1 MTTFKVKEVSK
12 YISNV
17 LRRDSFLSNISVEG
31 EVSNFKKSGGHSY
44 FSIKDDEA
52 MLKCVVFKTIPIAQ
66 SLNLTDGQKVV
77 VTGTVMTYEKG
88 SYYQILCKNVEEVG
102 RGNLYE
108 QFLALKEKLSKEGL
122 FNSELKKPIPKFPK
136 NIGVVTAKNGAAIRD
151 ILNTL
156 RRRYRIANIYFY
168 PAKVQGIGASDEIAL
183 GVKYLDSL
191 DFIDTIIV
199 GRGGGSFEDLNAFND
214 ENLLRTIFNCKKPVI
229 SAVGHE
235 IDTMLTDYVA
245 DKRAATPTAGAEL
258 SSVSMDE
265 IKEFLNQAEKKLNKN
280 ILEEISAEKVQL
292 EHFKKELEYYNPAN
306 RITTLKENLENL
318 KKSLDEKIVSIFK
331 YNKQLLDFKR
341 QSLEIINPNSILDR
355 GYSIIYN
362 DKNEI
367 VKDIKTVNVGDSLKL
382 KVSNGEIISDVK
394 EIIDGN

>member
-122 FNSELKKPIPKFPK
+122 FNSELKKSIPKFPK

-214 ENLLRTIFNCKKPVI
+214 ENLIRTIFNCKKPVI

-306 RITTLKENLENL
+306 RIITLKENLENL

-382 KVSNGEIISDVK
+382 KVSNGDIISDVK